1 MLERKIFG
9 VLFALLFALIFVIP
23 VTPQAIPP
31 PGSTE
36 TGLGGQNVIT
46 GMILSSS
53 GQRLYRRISI
63 RLQTMTKGD
72 RLAMSDDYG
81 NFSFRGLVTG
91 EYTIVIDKEKD
102 FEPYRQSFEV
112 RQYRGTPPQT
122 YNLSVRLQLKA
133 QPTVKP
139 EVLNAELVNVPKS
152 ALTHYTNAAEAA
164 KKNDHQGAIEE
175 LKLAIKEYPAFT
187 QAFNELGVQYLKMD
201 QLENADEAFQGLL
214 KIEPDSFNATL
225 NRGIVNVM
233 MKRYG
238 EAVPILRK
246 AIKKNDQS
254 AVAHYFL
261 GQALANLGLFDDSE
275 KELQASLQFGGEE
288 MKEAHRLLAIIYM
301 SRGAKKQAA
310 AELEAYLK
318 VAPTA
323 PDAEKLREKIRELK
337 ESNQ

>member
-1 MLERKIFG
+1 MLDRKIPKILFA
-9 VLFALLFALIFVIP
+9 VLFALVFAIQ

-31 PGSTE
+31 PGATD
-36 TGLGGQNVIT
+36 TGLGGQNVVT

-53 GQRLYRRISI
+53 GQRLYRRVSI

-81 NFSFRGLVTG
+81 NFSFRGLING

-102 FEPYRQSFEV
+102 FEPYRQSFEI
-112 RQYRGTPPQT
+112 RQYRGTPPQN

-133 QPTVKP
+133 QPTAKP
-139 EVLNAELVNVPKS
+139 EVLNAELMNVPKG

-164 KKNDHQGAIEE
+164 RKNDHPVAIEE

-187 QAFNELGVQYLKMD
+187 LAFNELGIQYLKVD
-201 QLENADEAFQGLL
+201 QLEDADEAFQGAL
-214 KIEPDSFNATL
+214 KIEPDSFNAIL

-246 AIKKNDQS
+246 ALKKNEQS

-261 GQALANLGLFDDSE
+261 GQSLANLGLFDDAE
-275 KELQASLQFGGEE
+275 KDLLASLQFGGEE

-310 AELEAYLK
+310 AELEAYVK

-323 PDAEKLREKIRELK
+323 PDAEKLKEKIRELK
-337 ESNQ
+337 ESNP